1 MVPMDGTPR
10 SASVVPLAIQLAR
23 GFGCNV
29 MLLKVVDTRNVD
41 TGSIIPKRA
50 VGELAEVEVQQADD
64 YLRKIAPQFEDEG
77 ISTAIEVRVGDP
89 VKELLNAAE
98 GFGCD
103 VITMATRARRNLGR
117 LAFGSV
123 ADSVVRE
130 SSVPVLL
137 YRVAA

>member
-1 MVPMDGTPR
+1 MVPVDGTAR

-23 GFGCNV
+23 GFGCKV

-64 YLRKIAPQFEDEG
+64 YLRTIAPQFEDEG

-89 VKELLNAAE
+89 VSELLNAAE